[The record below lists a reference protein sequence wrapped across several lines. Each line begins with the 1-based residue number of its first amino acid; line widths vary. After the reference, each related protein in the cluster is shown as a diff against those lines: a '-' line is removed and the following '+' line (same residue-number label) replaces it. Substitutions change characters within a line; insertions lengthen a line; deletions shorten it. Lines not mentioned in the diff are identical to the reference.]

1 MSQTRVLVVDDDPAI
16 ARALRINLTAQGYH
30 VTLAVDGTAALR
42 AAADRR
48 PDVVVLDLGLPDL
61 DGADVIAGI
70 RGWSPVPIIV
80 LSARTDSGE
89 KVAAL
94 DAGAD
99 DYVTK
104 PFGMD
109 ELLARLRAAVRR
121 GAAGPAAATD
131 PVLRLGELTVDL
143 QAKRVRRGDEPV
155 HLTPTEWGILEM
167 LAEHRGRLVG
177 QRELL
182 RRVWGPQ
189 YEGNAHYL
197 RVYLAQLRRKLEP
210 DPAHPRYLLTEAGM
224 GYRLEA

>member
-1 MSQTRVLVVDDDPAI
+1 MTRVLVVDDDPAI
-16 ARALRINLTAQGYH
+16 ARALRINLTAQGYD
-30 VTLAVDGTAALR
+30 VVSAADGASALR
-42 AAADRR
+42 AAADRH

-70 RGWSPVPIIV
+70 RGWSPVPILV

-121 GAAGPAAATD
+121 GAAAAAAE
-131 PVLRLGELTVDL
+131 PVLTLGDLTVDL
-143 QAKRVRRGDEPV
+143 QAKRVRRGSETV

-167 LAEHRGRLVG
+167 LAEHRGKLVG

-189 YEGNAHYL
+189 YEDNRHYL

-210 DPAHPRYLLTEAGM
+210 DPTHPRFLRTEAGM
-224 GYRLEA
+224 GYRLDV